1 MIVLRNNSHGGI
13 IRDCMGICTTALR
26 NEQIRQ
32 FLNKN
37 TSPYFHSVSPVIWP
51 LTLMKKTHFGE
62 LSISGFSTYIRKA
75 LTYIKR
81 KGDQTSDNPCNYFSN
96 RYLCGWY
103 STFQWIGKLRPKSFT
118 RRSFTITWFSVTI
131 RFENLIDRKKSNH
144 WNAIRLLALNETSW
158 DPLYNHRRDPWLSGK
173 SIYAAMKCS
182 VLRLQMTHF
191 DTFLNYVLSCAI

>member
-1 MIVLRNNSHGGI
+1 MIVSRNNSHGGI

-37 TSPYFHSVSPVIWP
+37 TSPYFHSVLLVIWP

-103 STFQWIGKLRPKSFT
+103 STFQWIGKLRLKSFI

-144 WNAIRLLALNETSW
+144 RVAIRLLALNETSW
-158 DPLYNHRRDPWLSGK
+158 DPLYNRRRDSCLSGK
-173 SIYAAMKCS
+173 SIYAAMKCN

-191 DTFLNYVLSCAI
+191 DTFLNSVLSYAI

>member
-1 MIVLRNNSHGGI
+1 MRISYHCLGSPSCDKIILRNNSHGRI
-13 IRDCMGICTTALR
+13 IRVCMGICTTALR
-26 NEQIRQ
+26 TEQIRQ

-103 STFQWIGKLRPKSFT
+103 STF
-118 RRSFTITWFSVTI
+118 SVTI
-131 RFENLIDRKKSNH
+131 KFENLIDRKKSNH
-144 WNAIRLLALNETSW
+144 RVAIRLLALNETSW

-191 DTFLNYVLSCAI
+191 DTFLNSVLSCAI

>member
-1 MIVLRNNSHGGI
+1 
-13 IRDCMGICTTALR
+13 MGIFTTALR
-26 NEQIRQ
+26 NKKIRQ
-32 FLNKN
+32 ILKKN
-37 TSPYFHSVSPVIWP
+37 TSPYFHSVLLVIWP

-103 STFQWIGKLRPKSFT
+103 STSQWIGKLRLKSFIK
-118 RRSFTITWFSVTI
+118 RSFAITWCSVTI
-131 RFENLIDRKKSNH
+131 RFENLIDWKKSNH
-144 WNAIRLLALNETSW
+144 RVAIRSLALNETSW
-158 DPLYNHRRDPWLSGK
+158 DPLYNRRRDSCLSGK
-173 SIYAAMKCS
+173 SIYAAMKCN

-191 DTFLNYVLSCAI
+191 DTFLNSVLSYAI